1 MVMSSDI
8 FPQRYF
14 DGRSKLR
21 CMPLFNTMNDTLN
34 HLGRLLKLL

>member
-34 HLGRLLKLL
+34 PPGHSPKPL